1 LTFKTPDSLPKFI
14 WTVFRDVNRTF
25 GGGLASM
32 ELLRRSFIAN
42 GSMNDADNAGLVA
55 VSRLTPGTNVLA
67 YCVSLGWA
75 LHRGPGALLALVAS
89 SLPASVVVCALAIA
103 LVRIHEYPAVG
114 MLLAIAVLLATLLV
128 LSSAIALLR
137 PYVRKPAL
145 LRASIV
151 AGVAGVMIVMGVT
164 PVRILLLSAIL
175 GAVIGGSTPQPG
187 AAE

>member
-1 LTFKTPDSLPKFI
+1 MTFKKLIPFRTFI
-14 WTVFRDVNRTF
+14 WIVFRDVNRTF
-25 GGGLASM
+25 GGGIASM
-32 ELLRRSFIAN
+32 ELLRRTFIAN

-89 SLPASVVVCALAIA
+89 SLPASIMVCALTIA
-103 LVRIHEYPAVG
+103 LVRIHEYPAVR

-137 PYVRKPAL
+137 PYVRRPTL
-145 LRASIV
+145 VRASIV
-151 AGVAGVMIVMGVT
+151 AGVAGVMLLAGVT
-164 PVRILLLSAIL
+164 PVRILLALAVL
-175 GAVIGGSTPQPG
+175 GAAMGGSTHQAG